1 MHITSV
7 EMTDFRSHT
16 HLDLTFD
23 SGVNALIGSSNTGKS
38 NVFRALRWCL
48 TNQPTGTDMI
58 RVGAK
63 EARVTVHLSNGYA
76 IERVRGR
83 SASNNFYRLYRDD
96 TLVEEFTAF
105 GTGVPEAIRLAHG
118 MSMEGE
124 NSMNFHD
131 QLETA
136 FLVASSPSAR
146 ATYIGNLDELAKVD
160 RAQTGIN
167 DELRDR
173 AREAKRLDQ
182 EIHALGLEKERL
194 EASVTL
200 GRSRR
205 EAFRLLLDG
214 LTEEAR
220 HEEALVRHAS
230 NLAEVRSRL
239 DEAHHVVTTFR
250 QASEGFPDE
259 FDPAS
264 VNRLFTL
271 AQEARVARE
280 RIEAIKDVAA
290 LDIDAI
296 GEYHL
301 LVEGALVNSER
312 LGRVCAALDDTRR
325 RRLEHLPYL
334 SDEVAAVVNRD
345 LDALGGEIEQ
355 TRMLFRHHAALTEA
369 VLRRETLERDAQDLV
384 AETER
389 LLDEMLTLLVDAGHC
404 ATCGQETAGLT
415 HACIE
420 QTI

>member
-7 EMTDFRSHT
+7 ELIDFRSHA
-16 HLDLTFD
+16 HLDLAFD
-23 SGVNALIGSSNTGKS
+23 GGVNALIGSSNTGKS

-63 EARVTVHLSNGYA
+63 EARVTVHLSTGHA

-83 SASNNFYRLYRDD
+83 SASNNFYRLYRDG

-105 GTGVPEAIRLAHG
+105 GTSVPEAIRRTHG
-118 MSMEGE
+118 MSTDGE

-146 ATYIGNLDELAKVD
+146 AAYIGNLDELAKVD

-173 AREAKRLDQ
+173 AREIKRIDA
-182 EIHALGLEKERL
+182 EVHALGIEKERL
-194 EASVTL
+194 ETSVAL

-205 EAFRLLLDG
+205 ESLRLLLEG
-214 LTEEAR
+214 LDEEAR
-220 HEEALVRHAS
+220 HTEQLARHAER
-230 NLAEVRSRL
+230 LAEVRSRL
-239 DEAHHVVTTFR
+239 DEARHVTETFR
-250 QASEGFPDE
+250 RASEGFPDT

-271 AQEARVARE
+271 AQEMRVAQE
-280 RIEAIKDVAA
+280 RLEMIKDVAA

-296 GEYHL
+296 TEYHL
-301 LVEGALVNSER
+301 LVEASLLNTER
-312 LGRVCAALDDTRR
+312 LGRLSAALDDNRR
-325 RRLEHLPYL
+325 RQLAHLPYL

-345 LDALGGEIEQ
+345 LDSLGGAIEEAR
-355 TRMLFRHHAALTEA
+355 TLFRHHAALSEA
-369 VLRRETLERDAQDLV
+369 VLRRETLERDAQDL
-384 AETER
+384 AAKTER
-389 LLDEMLTLLVDAGHC
+389 LLDEMLELLVDAGHC